1 MAFARVVDLGR
12 NAGDRAGDRDRRDIT
27 HGRWHQGCASR
38 AALLILAAALS
49 ALVVSGGARAA
60 PVAGVTSGS
69 LAVDETGAARETY
82 AIPIAVP
89 PGGLARVRNAAFWG
103 CGPLADSKVL

>member
-1 MAFARVVDLGR
+1 MVAFARWGELGR
-12 NAGDRAGDRDRRDIT
+12 NAGYRADDRDRRDT
-27 HGRWHQGCASR
+27 TQGRWHKGRSSLV
-38 AALLILAAALS
+38 ALLILAAALS

-60 PVAGVTSGS
+60 TVAGVTSGS
-69 LAVDETGAARETY
+69 LAIDETGAATY

-89 PGGLARVRNAAFWG
+89 PGGLARIRNAAFWG